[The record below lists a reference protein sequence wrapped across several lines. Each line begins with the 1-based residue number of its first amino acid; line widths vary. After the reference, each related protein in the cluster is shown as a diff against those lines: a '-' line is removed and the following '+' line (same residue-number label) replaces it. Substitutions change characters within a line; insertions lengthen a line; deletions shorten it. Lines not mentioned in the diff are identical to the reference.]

1 MYAFF
6 CDEAEMRAV
15 SAAALFGRPSAAFH
29 LHQKQ
34 DRGLSRQGRILL
46 DVYEQVARCSGMWKR
61 IRGCCDPGKV
71 QPGGVQ
77 EGATEVPHLG
87 GQAPTLSKK
96 RRRALHLFLLREA
109 QCVHGPRRSGR
120 ELGLIDPRLSSTDDC
135 RRLLAGKT
143 QHREA

>member
-1 MYAFF
+1 MTLTTSVLLAGFR
-6 CDEAEMRAV
+6 AER
-15 SAAALFGRPSAAFH
+15 SA
-29 LHQKQ
+29 
-34 DRGLSRQGRILL
+34 RGVFQGAI
-46 DVYEQVARCSGMWKR
+46 ARER